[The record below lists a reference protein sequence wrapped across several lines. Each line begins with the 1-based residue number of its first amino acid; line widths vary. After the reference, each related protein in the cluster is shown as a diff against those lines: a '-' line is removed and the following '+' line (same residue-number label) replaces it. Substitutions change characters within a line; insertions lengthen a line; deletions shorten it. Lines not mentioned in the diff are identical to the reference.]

1 MSVLHGL
8 EQDLG
13 NGLLLRRSRAEDME
27 ELAAFNQRIHSM
39 DDDEDV
45 RDPQPRLAAW
55 TRDLMGGGHPRF
67 GAEDFTVVVEQAS
80 GRIVSAACLISQT
93 WDYEG
98 VPFGVGRPELVG
110 TEPAYRR
117 RGLIRAQ
124 FEVLHQLSRSR
135 GEWVQAITGIP
146 YYYRQFGYEMLLNL
160 GGERRGFA
168 AQLPTQAQGYT
179 VRPAQ
184 VDDLPWIADCERLG
198 GRRGVVHC
206 VRSPAEWRYELDG
219 ACELNVNRK
228 VLMVLTHASGQP
240 VGFFAHEPYVRP
252 SNVLAATILELMEG
266 VSWYDALPCVLR
278 YLLQKG
284 NEIAAQDGKPCLGVE
299 LALGEEHPAYQ
310 VAERWLPVVKKPYA
324 WYVRLSD
331 LAGFLR
337 LIAPALEVRLAQSL
351 YAGVS
356 GEFKVGFY
364 RTGLHLTFE
373 AGRLTACE
381 AYELERWQA
390 VDAAFPGLSFL
401 QLLFGYRSLDELR
414 NAFADCWTNERGRA
428 LLTALFPRK
437 PSNVW
442 PIS

>member
-1 MSVLHGL
+1 MSVLEGL
-8 EQDLG
+8 ERDLG
-13 NGLLLRRSRAEDME
+13 DGLVLRRSRAADLEA
-27 ELAAFNQRIHSM
+27 LAAFNQRIHSM
-39 DDDEDV
+39 DDDEED

-55 TRDLMGGGHPRF
+55 TRDLMSGHHPCF
-67 GAEDFTVVVEQAS
+67 GVGDFTVVVEQAS
-80 GRIVSAACLISQT
+80 GRIVSAANLISQT

-110 TEPAYRR
+110 TDPEYRR
-117 RGLIRAQ
+117 RGLVRAQ
-124 FEVLHQLSRSR
+124 FEVLHQLSRAR

-160 GGERRGFA
+160 GGARRGFT
-168 AQLPTQAQGYT
+168 AQLPPPLQGYT
-179 VRPAQ
+179 VRPAR
-184 VDDLPWIADCERLG
+184 VDDLPWIADCEKRG
-198 GRRGVVHC
+198 ARRGVVHC

-228 VLMVLTHASGQP
+228 ELMVLDNAAGLP
-240 VGFFAHEPYVRP
+240 VGFLAHAPYLWW
-252 SNVLAATILELMEG
+252 SNMLAATVLELVEG
-266 VSWYDALPCVLR
+266 LSWYDALPCVLH

-284 NEIAAQDGKPCLGVE
+284 QEMAGRDGKSCLGAA
-299 LALGEEHPAYQ
+299 LALGEEHPAYE
-310 VAERWLPVVKKPYA
+310 VAERWLTVVQKPYA

-337 LIAPALEVRLAQSL
+337 LVAPVLEARLAQSL
-351 YAGVS
+351 HAGAS
-356 GEFKVGFY
+356 GEFTLGFY
-364 RTGLHLTFE
+364 RSGLRLTLE
-373 AGRLTACE
+373 AGRLTGCE

-401 QLLFGYRSLDELR
+401 QLLFGYRNLEELS
-414 NAFADCWTNERGRA
+414 NSFADCWANERGRM
-428 LLTALFPRK
+428 LLAALFPRK